1 MLSLIKSKKFV
12 NGCRRI
18 RKKLDSVKNGRR
30 RAVAL
35 QNEVLDVVEDG
46 AFTGE
51 WLRKKRN
58 EMMALKEAA
67 ERCAAIEKAGRELV
81 KEGDSLE

>member
-1 MLSLIKSKKFV
+1 MSS
-12 NGCRRI
+12 NPE
-18 RKKLDSVKNGRR
+18 KLDSVKNGRR

-46 AFTGE
+46 AFTRD
-51 WLRKKRN
+51 WLREKRN